1 MEEKPPSKVELII
14 AGLGGMGVLVAG
26 RLLASAALV
35 SHEHVSWMPAY
46 GEAMRGG
53 LSECTVILSHDA
65 IASPILDVSEA
76 VLMLDSSQ
84 LKAFEQRVRP
94 GGIMIVEKAGLKE
107 KPAREDIRVVTVSGM
122 EVAMGLGSLQVTNL
136 VMLGAYMGLVKPIS
150 PQLIEDE
157 LQRKYG
163 ERGLERNAKAFRVG
177 MEVGRALAA
186 A

>member
-1 MEEKPPSKVELII
+1 
-14 AGLGGMGVLVAG
+14 
-26 RLLASAALV
+26 
-35 SHEHVSWMPAY
+35 
-46 GEAMRGG
+46 
-53 LSECTVILSHDA
+53 
-65 IASPILDVSEA
+65 
-76 VLMLDSSQ
+76 MLDSSQ

-136 VMLGAYMGLVKPIS
+136 VMLGVYMGLVKPIL

-163 ERGLERNAKAFRVG
+163 DRGLERNAKAFRVG